1 MPQADYG
8 NEDDYENM
16 GRGNLFFQQSHT
28 ENEFEEDDRM
38 PSQNTHMSDYPKQ
51 MKTIFYDDV
60 QNGTRQDNPD
70 YDKLFSKNFEVAI
83 DMCSY

>member
-8 NEDDYENM
+8 VEDDYESM

-38 PSQNTHMSDYPKQ
+38 TGGQTHQHVSEYPKQ

-60 QNGTRQDNPD
+60 
-70 YDKLFSKNFEVAI
+70 
-83 DMCSY
+83 